1 MKYFRIENERIK
13 AAIAVVMTDKV
24 VFPSEIHGI
33 VRYYAKEGSEIITE
47 LKEYLATVTKAIK
60 TTRDTIQPL
69 YARIMVADEK
79 IGHILLNS
87 DICGDSAR
95 SIVIQTPLDGA
106 DVAIWIVWT
115 TSVDKKVI
123 GDNIIQ
129 ASDNLYR
136 ILWQGD
142 VSTIEGDSY
151 SETVRSLTDLAELLK
166 AEGSSLSA
174 SCQRTWFVVRD
185 IDNNYNG
192 IVDGRNKVFKK
203 YGLTRHTH
211 FIAST
216 GIGGSPVQQSHS
228 IAFNSYSVLGL
239 PEKKIQYLK
248 VPEMMNDTMDYGVA
262 FERGTILDFPDCRQI
277 LISGT
282 ASIDNLGRIMHKGDV
297 VLQTHRMLENIDA
310 LISEAGASRSDM
322 CYSIVYLRN
331 PEDYRKVNS
340 IIAAN
345 LGETPYVIVHAPVCR
360 KGWLIEMECSLLLDR
375 KTDILNE

>member
-1 MKYFRIENERIK
+1 MIKYFRIENERIK
-13 AAIAVVMTDKV
+13 ASIAIFMTDKV

-123 GDNIIQ
+123 G
-129 ASDNLYR
+129 
-136 ILWQGD
+136 
-142 VSTIEGDSY
+142 
-151 SETVRSLTDLAELLK
+151 
-166 AEGSSLSA
+166 
-174 SCQRTWFVVRD
+174 
-185 IDNNYNG
+185 
-192 IVDGRNKVFKK
+192 
-203 YGLTRHTH
+203 
-211 FIAST
+211 
-216 GIGGSPVQQSHS
+216 PVQQSHS

-282 ASIDNLGRIMHKGDV
+282 ASIDNRGRIMHKGDV

-375 KTDILNE
+375 KTDI